1 MSVIFHESPAAADSR
16 TVFVFSLSLLQD
28 FKLNFKDLQKLGFYN
43 LAPKRDLYQYLEPI
57 IKKSWNSTVFKRKE
71 CRHFIDTKTF
81 YKFDNSEG
89 ITKKVM

>member
-28 FKLNFKDLQKLGFYN
+28 FKLNFKDLQKLGFYK
-43 LAPKRDLYQYLEPI
+43 LASKSDLYQYLESI
-57 IKKSWNSTVFKRKE
+57 IKKSWNSTVLKRKE
-71 CRHFIDTKTF
+71 CRHFIDMKTF
-81 YKFDNSEG
+81 YEFDNSEG